1 MSSSSPL
8 QQIRNTLISQLYHLR
23 SLADMPASEVDNE
36 AIASDVREIQA
47 VFATQKRRI
56 HLTIAAIEDLI
67 YQRCPEHSFVQDHID
82 FVESSQLIQYCEH
95 CGLEPRNNS

>member
-8 QQIRNTLISQLYHLR
+8 HQIRNTLINQLYHLR

-36 AIASDVREIQA
+36 TIASDLRDIQA
-47 VFATQKRRI
+47 VFATQQRRI

-67 YQRCPEHSFVQDHID
+67 YQRCPEHSFVQDSID
-82 FVESSQLIQYCEH
+82 FVESSRLIYYCEH
-95 CGLEPRNNS
+95 CGLEPRG